1 MCGTVAVAQA
11 TITTTA
17 ATITATTA
25 TTATIVA
32 TTETITATA
41 ATTTVAIAATTT
53 VATAVMTTAAMVVVV
68 ALARR
73 AASLQTGQWCCRL
86 RISLA
91 FSPLGAKTPA
101 SSSRGQSRVV
111 TSHGGSSRAT

>member
-1 MCGTVAVAQA
+1 MCETVAVAQA
-11 TITTTA
+11 TITATTA
-17 ATITATTA
+17 TTATITA

-53 VATAVMTTAAMVVVV
+53 GATAVMTTAVTVVVV
-68 ALARR
+68 AMARR
-73 AASLQTGQWCCRL
+73 APSLQTGQWCCRL

-91 FSPLGAKTPA
+91 FSPLGTKDPA
-101 SSSRGQSRVV
+101 LSSRGRSRVV
-111 TSHGGSSRAT
+111 RSHGGSSPA